1 MEKFKDRVKL
11 GVSPSTTVTTLEASE
26 PMGLDELKEKL
37 GDQLI
42 DKEDDTNED
51 WITIRWHYEDVLE
64 VRPDLTDYQAREV
77 LQHAKR
83 GHDACMGINWDV
95 LICVADIHFPR
106 KEWNYE

>member
-37 GDQLI
+37 GDH
-42 DKEDDTNED
+42 DTNED

-64 VRPDLTDYQAREV
+64 VRPDLTDCQAKEV

-83 GHDACMGINWDV
+83 GHDACMGINWEV
-95 LICVADIHFPR
+95 LSCVADIHFPM
-106 KEWNYE
+106 ED